1 MTTAI
6 LYLLAAAATAASY
19 FADRARTVQALR
31 KAKASLLNILPEF
44 SVVLGL
50 VGIMLTFL
58 SPALIQRYIGA
69 GSGVPGLLAAS
80 VVGSITLIPG
90 FVAFPLAASLLARGA
105 GPTHIA
111 LFVSTLMMVGV
122 LTFPLERRYFGRREA
137 ILRNGL
143 AYVFSFVVALIV
155 GAVVGR

>member
-6 LYLLAAAATAASY
+6 LYILAAAATGAS
-19 FADRARTVQALR
+19 FLADRARTVQALR

-58 SPALIQRYIGA
+58 SPDLIQRYIGA
-69 GSGVPGLLAAS
+69 GSGVLGLLAAS
-80 VVGSITLIPG
+80 VVGSVTLIPG

-111 LFVSTLMMVGV
+111 LFISTLMMVGV

-137 ILRNGL
+137 VLRNGF
-143 AYVFSFVVALIV
+143 AYFFSFIAALIV
-155 GAVVGR
+155 GAVVGL